1 MTENVIKFIPKDKI
15 EESQKRGVKKEKF
28 NSCRH
33 PSKLAN
39 TVMQHLECADCGQV
53 ITAWDYIIEICKK
66 EQRLFD
72 HLKYAKEERNRLDSE
87 LIDLKRKVINVKSQ
101 LKRAERKVNQ

>member
-1 MTENVIKFIPKDKI
+1 MTENIIKFIPKNNID
-15 EESQKRGVKKEKF
+15 ESQKRGIKKEEF
-28 NSCRH
+28 NYCRH

-53 ITAWDYIIEICKK
+53 ITAWDYILEICKD

-87 LIDLKRKVINVKSQ
+87 LIDIKRQVKNAKSQ
-101 LKRAERKVNQ
+101 LKRANNLN